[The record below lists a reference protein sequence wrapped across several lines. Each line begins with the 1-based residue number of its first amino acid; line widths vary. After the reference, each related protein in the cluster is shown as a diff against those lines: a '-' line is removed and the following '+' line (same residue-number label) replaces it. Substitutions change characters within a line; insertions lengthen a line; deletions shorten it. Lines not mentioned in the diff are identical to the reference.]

1 MTSGVRVL
9 VVLIVAALVSVAI
22 VVGIRFAPTA
32 QRVAI
37 VIRRPSA
44 ITPAKQPVTP
54 NPQAGLRNIAPF
66 ATVTVS
72 SVEDSGGQPGGV
84 ADGVVDTSQ
93 WVARGEL
100 QGAWIKLTWER
111 PALVEQI
118 ALYDRPSPVENVL
131 GGTLIFDDGAMIP
144 VPKLPPDG
152 SPWHIKIPPKR
163 VTWVMFRIDAA
174 QGRTAGLAEIMVF
187 GDVQ

>member
-9 VVLIVAALVSVAI
+9 VVLIVAALFSVAI
-22 VVGIRFAPTA
+22 VIGLKVAPTA
-32 QRVAI
+32 RHVAT

-44 ITPAKQPVTP
+44 ISPVKQSTPRDPR
-54 NPQAGLRNIAPF
+54 AGLRNIAPF

-72 SVEDSGGQPGGV
+72 SVDDSSSQSGGV
-84 ADGVVDTSQ
+84 ADGVVDASQ
-93 WVARGEL
+93 WVTSGEL
-100 QGAWIKLTWER
+100 QGAWIKLTWDR

-118 ALYDRPSPVENVL
+118 DLYDRPSPVENIL
-131 GGTLIFDDGAMIP
+131 GGTLVFDDGTMIP

-152 SPWHIKIPPKR
+152 TPWHIKIPPKR
-163 VTWVMFRIDAA
+163 VTSVMFRIDAA
-174 QGRTAGLAEIMVF
+174 QGRTTGLAEIMVF